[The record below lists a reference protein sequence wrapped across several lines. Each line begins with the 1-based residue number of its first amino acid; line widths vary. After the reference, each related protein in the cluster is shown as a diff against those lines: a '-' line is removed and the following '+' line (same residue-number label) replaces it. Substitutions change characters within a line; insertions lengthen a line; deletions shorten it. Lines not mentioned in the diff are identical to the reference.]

1 MFASVLTCGSVVGVV
16 GLLKSGVH
24 AVIHCGSLVTRP
36 NVTIL
41 MVQKKNKII
50 TQDIKTAEL
59 ASCHLKEKF
68 AIAM

>member
-1 MFASVLTCGSVVGVV
+1 MFASVLKCESVVGVV

-36 NVTIL
+36 NWTIL
-41 MVQKKNKII
+41 MVQKI

-59 ASCHLKEKF
+59 ASCHLKEKL